1 MKINYNKLQVLD
13 EASSWIHNTISPKKV
28 DLKKL
33 SNNMVSYFK
42 DLVLETFVNQNTL
55 GLSADK
61 LIEAKEI
68 DIAILYE
75 IQRIYDSI
83 NVKVDFENNEAKIK
97 VNRRDFET
105 WTISEKQNQKLLV
118 GNKFITALDEMDKIH
133 PVAKMFATRLTKGY
147 GTLVY
152 QC

>member
-1 MKINYNKLQVLD
+1 
-13 EASSWIHNTISPKKV
+13 
-28 DLKKL
+28 
-33 SNNMVSYFK
+33 MVSYFK